1 MSEDPTINLDSQL
14 PPTDSLSTLLKM
26 HWNLAP
32 NEPPPVSLSDR
43 IIARRGGARPVLD
56 QGYSDDEEAFTLVH
70 THNTANIHHNHNQ
83 SNNYVPTR

>member
-43 IIARRGGARPVLD
+43 IIARRGGTMSGSD
-56 QGYSDDEEAFTLVH
+56 QGYSDEEDAFTLVH
-70 THNTANIHHNHNQ
+70 THSTVNIHHNHNQ
-83 SNNYVPTR
+83 SNNYVSRR